1 MKENRRKFSSSYKAE
16 VALEAVKGMQTISEI
31 AHHYELHP
39 VQVSQW
45 KKEFIEHSAEVFEGD
60 RKQKEELER
69 HRNERDQLYRHIGEL
84 KVENDWFKKKL
95 Q

>member
-1 MKENRRKFSSSYKAE
+1 
-16 VALEAVKGMQTISEI
+16 
-31 AHHYELHP
+31 

-69 HRNERDQLYRHIGEL
+69 LRNERDQLYRHIGEL

-95 Q
+95 L